1 MLRCASLN
9 LSVVPYGASVDSERG
24 MYYTN
29 LNSTQDFLGVLRKG
43 MKKRKRREEERGK
56 EQIKKNSS

>member
-9 LSVVPYGASVDSERG
+9 LSVVPYDSPADSERG

-29 LNSTQDFLGVLRKG
+29 LNSTQDFIGVLRKE

-56 EQIKKNSS
+56 EQITN